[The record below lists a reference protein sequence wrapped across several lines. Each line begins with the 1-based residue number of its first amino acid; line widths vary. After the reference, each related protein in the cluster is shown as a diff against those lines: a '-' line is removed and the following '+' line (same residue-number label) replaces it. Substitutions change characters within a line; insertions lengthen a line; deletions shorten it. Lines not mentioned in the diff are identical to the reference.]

1 MNIESNLAG
10 LRQMAPPTLP
20 LNVDLATGLADG
32 YRLYESPVGDVIV
45 TFNPI
50 GVSMVRL
57 AAEDFESE
65 FGQQH
70 RRRVVAA
77 QPPKGWDQLIGK
89 AIEAGRPGSLPLDL
103 RTLSPFRQQIM
114 SIATTIPRGQVRPY
128 AWLAQEAGKPG
139 AARAV
144 GSAMSHNPV
153 PLIVPCHR
161 VVRSD
166 GTIGAYSLGGA
177 ENKWVLLAA
186 EGADPVAL
194 QREAEHGVRFVGSDT
209 THIYCYPTCAQA
221 KKITPAHLARFRS
234 ESQAIASGYRAC
246 ARCRPA

>member
-1 MNIESNLAG
+1 MNIESNLAE
-10 LRQMAPPTLP
+10 LRHKAPPTLP
-20 LNVDLATGLADG
+20 VNVDLATGLADG
-32 YRLYESPVGDVIV
+32 YRLYESPVGDVAV
-45 TFNPI
+45 TFNPL
-50 GVSMVRL
+50 GVSTVRL
-57 AAEDFESE
+57 ASEDFVAEFSE
-65 FGQQH
+65 RYH
-70 RRRVVAA
+70 RRVVLAR
-77 QPPKGWDQLIGK
+77 PPKGWDQLIGK
-89 AIEAGRPGSLPLDL
+89 AIEAGRPGPLPLDL

-177 ENKWVLLAA
+177 ENKWLLLAA
-186 EGADPVAL
+186 EGADPVSL

-209 THIYCYPTCAQA
+209 THIYCFPTCAQA
-221 KKITPAHLARFRS
+221 RKIAPSHLARFHS
-234 ESQAIASGYRAC
+234 EDQAIASGYRPC